1 MFHNSNNNNINH
13 VHPIL
18 IRESFEPDC
27 VVEARGRRWYMQVDG
42 DVIFIRN
49 QSGFWQA
56 ISSRQY

>member
-13 VHPIL
+13 LHPIL

-42 DVIFIRN
+42 
-49 QSGFWQA
+49 W
-56 ISSRQY
+56 